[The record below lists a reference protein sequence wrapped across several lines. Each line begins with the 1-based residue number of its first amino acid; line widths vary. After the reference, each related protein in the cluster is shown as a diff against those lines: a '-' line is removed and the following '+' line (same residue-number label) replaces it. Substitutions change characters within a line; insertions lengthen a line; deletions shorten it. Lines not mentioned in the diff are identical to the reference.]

1 MVEQVKLK
9 DEELNEKEK
18 FEEKKTVKTLNNDDD
33 SNLNLLSLPKEEK
46 IEDES
51 EDNNDIKSI

>member
-1 MVEQVKLK
+1 MKKRNLK
-9 DEELNEKEK
+9 K
-18 FEEKKTVKTLNNDDD
+18 KKTVKTLNNDDD